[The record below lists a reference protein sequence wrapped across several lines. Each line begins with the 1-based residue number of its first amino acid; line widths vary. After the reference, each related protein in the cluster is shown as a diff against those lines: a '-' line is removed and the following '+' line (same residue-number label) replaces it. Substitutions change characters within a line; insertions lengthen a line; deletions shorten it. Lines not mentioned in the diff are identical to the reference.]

1 MDATNTDGMMNLMIA
16 RRLLMYAR
24 LTDSSH
30 GSHKGRHLSAKEMMK
45 EDEAIL
51 SGQMPGND
59 SYGPRM
65 GGADDNVQLH
75 LSDLIRQLQQIRDA
89 GQNPADGQVL
99 AGMNFEAT
107 TVEVKTEF
115 QEQLTLQYSTLEP
128 VDGLVVRNKQL
139 AETDRYAFEFS
150 NGSTLKIIDKWS
162 GKSTTIFGDPH
173 VDVSDTES
181 ASDGDF
187 KDLKASNSQTT
198 FMLQDGTRLTFT
210 AQDNGLIEAVDIFKD
225 NQHVTGIGAASSKF
239 NNDTGLFSTK
249 VQTGSSSSS
258 TLAMGD
264 VVYAGGDG
272 NDWFDS
278 SQRLVWGK
286 TTGPA
291 ITSRPSAVMTME
303 YRYRMTQQITVNH
316 VEVNT

>member
-24 LTDSSH
+24 LSDSTH
-30 GSHKGRHLSAKEMMK
+30 GTHKGRHLSAKEMMK

-51 SGQMPGND
+51 SGRMPGQD
-59 SYGPRM
+59 DYGPRM
-65 GGADDNVQLH
+65 GGVDDDVQLN
-75 LSDLIRQLQQIRDA
+75 LGDLIRQLQQIRDS
-89 GQNPADGQVL
+89 GISPARAAQTGT
-99 AGMNFEAT
+99 AFEAT

-115 QEQLTLQYSTLEP
+115 QEELTLQYNTLEP
-128 VDGLVVRNKQL
+128 VEGLVVRNKQL

-150 NGSTLKIIDKWS
+150 NGSTLKIVDKWS

-173 VDVSDTES
+173 VDVSDTETT
-181 ASDGDF
+181 SDGDF
-187 KDLKASNSQTT
+187 KDLKASNTQTT

-210 AQDNGLIEAVDIFKD
+210 ALDNGLIDGVDIFKGD
-225 NQHVTGIGAASSKF
+225 QHVTGIGAANIMF
-239 NNDTGLFSTK
+239 NNDSGLFSTK
-249 VQTGSSSSS
+249 VLTGSSSSS
-258 TLAMGD
+258 TLALGD

-291 ITSRPSAVMTME
+291 VTSRPSAVMTME